1 LRRKRTRKVGTG
13 RSDGGR
19 RGIGGLWISRGRYR
33 RTEGER
39 VGWLGVYSED
49 GSVWDRKG
57 DGVEAWRGLL
67 VVGVV

>member
-1 LRRKRTRKVGTG
+1 MGGKQTRAG

-19 RGIGGLWISRGRYR
+19 RVIGGLWISRGRYR
-33 RTEGER
+33 RTER

-57 DGVEAWRGLL
+57 DGVEAWRGLR
-67 VVGVV
+67 VVDVV

>member
-1 LRRKRTRKVGTG
+1 MRRKRTRKVGTG

-19 RGIGGLWISRGRYR
+19 RGIGGLWYR